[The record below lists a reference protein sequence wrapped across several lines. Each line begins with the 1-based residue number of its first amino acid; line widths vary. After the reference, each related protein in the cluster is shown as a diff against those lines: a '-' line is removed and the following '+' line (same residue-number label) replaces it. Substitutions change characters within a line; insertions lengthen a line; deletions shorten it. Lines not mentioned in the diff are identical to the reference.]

1 MKKVQIY
8 RRLKSLFEVIRD
20 AFIEEEPRE
29 KARRAMQESSE
40 ELNRVIYQ
48 RLALEHESQSG
59 NLDQE
64 SRMWCRENL
73 KRLEESEQVMS
84 GRLAALREQ
93 YRKLMMQDLFYKTLS
108 DPGAD
113 SFEQAQSAIMELQSA
128 VESER
133 TLRSIPRF
141 LEDKSGEA
149 IPMPNT
155 GEREPDVPADDVPA
169 DDDADEIVIDADEI
183 EIEPSPS
190 EQESNE

>member
-8 RRLKSLFEVIRD
+8 RRIKSMFAMVRD

-29 KARRAMQESSE
+29 KARRAMREASE

-48 RLALEHESQSG
+48 RLALEHESQSECM
-59 NLDQE
+59 DEE
-64 SRMWCRENL
+64 SLMWCRENL

-84 GRLAALREQ
+84 ARLASLREQ
-93 YRKLMMQDLFYKTLS
+93 YRKLMMQDLFYKALS
-108 DPGAD
+108 EPGAD

-141 LEDKSGEA
+141 LGDNSKAKMPKLESEEIESDKQDND
-149 IPMPNT
+149 NT
-155 GEREPDVPADDVPA
+155 
-169 DDDADEIVIDADEI
+169 DEIIIEANEI
-183 EIEPSPS
+183 EINASPS
-190 EQESNE
+190 EQDRE

>member
-8 RRLKSLFEVIRD
+8 RRLKSLYEVIRD

-141 LEDKSGEA
+141 LEDKSGAA

>member
-29 KARRAMQESSE
+29 KARRTMREAAE

-48 RLALEHESQSG
+48 RLALEHESQAG

-73 KRLEESEQVMS
+73 KRLQESEHVMS
-84 GRLAALREQ
+84 ARLTSLREQ
-93 YRKLMMQDLFYKTLS
+93 YRKLMMQDLFYKALS

-113 SFEQAQSAIMELQSA
+113 SFEQAHSAIMELQSA

-141 LEDKSGEA
+141 LEDKSGLA
-149 IPMPNT
+149 MPMPNT
-155 GEREPDVPADDVPA
+155 DMPT
-169 DDDADEIVIDADEI
+169 DDDADEIVIGL
-183 EIEPSPS
+183 SPS
-190 EQESNE
+190 EEETDE